1 MTAPPV
7 VVVPTLTVIVAPVV
21 DVSTANPPAV
31 TVRAPPGL
39 IVVGESS
46 TVRRVRENDVSDT
59 PTRGMVASSEA
70 VKTIVA
76 LHELQDVAFSVGIV
90 VA

>member
-7 VVVPTLTVIVAPVV
+7 VVVPTDTVIVAPVV
-21 DVSTANPPAV
+21 DVSTANPAAV

-39 IVVGESS
+39 IVVGESV
-46 TVRRVRENDVSDT
+46 TDRAVRLNAVSDT
-59 PTRGMVASSEA
+59 PTSPLVSVA

-76 LHELQDVAFSVGIV
+76 LHALQEVAFSVGIV

>member
-1 MTAPPV
+1 MT
-7 VVVPTLTVIVAPVV
+7 TVNLAPVV
-21 DVSTANPPAV
+21 DVSTANPAAV

-39 IVVGESS
+39 IVVGESV
-46 TVRRVRENDVSDT
+46 TDRRVRENDESDT
-59 PTRGMVASSEA
+59 PTSPLVSVA

-76 LHELQDVAFSVGIV
+76 LHVLQEVAFSVGIV